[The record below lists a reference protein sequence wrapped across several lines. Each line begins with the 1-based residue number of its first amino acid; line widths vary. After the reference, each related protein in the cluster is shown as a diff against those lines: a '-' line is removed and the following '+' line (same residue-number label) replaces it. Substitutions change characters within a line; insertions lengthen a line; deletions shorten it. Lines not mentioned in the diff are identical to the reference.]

1 MAFDLRYPSPLLFV
15 DRFKRIFD
23 LDREDDNPL
32 TKKVSDWSRKLSR
45 FMMLNADFLRF
56 RPSQIGTVSFL
67 LAVKISFYSRNER
80 RDAEGYRNLNDELD
94 PHAKP
99 LEMWTPAVEQLTG
112 LSLTTDIKPLYYK
125 LFRHIFKP

>member
-1 MAFDLRYPSPLLFV
+1 M

-32 TKKVSDWSRKLSR
+32 TSKVSDWSRKLSR

-67 LAVKISFYSRNER
+67 LAVKISFYTRNER
-80 RDAEGYRNLNDELD
+80 RDTEGYRNLNDELD

-99 LEMWTPAVEQLTG
+99 LQMWTPTVEQLTG
-112 LSLTTDIKPLYYK
+112 LRLKKDIQPLYSK
-125 LFRHIFKP
+125 LFRCIFKP